1 MKKIVLLSSFL
12 ISAIYAH
19 ECKYSLNIE
28 IDMNKGLL
36 QGHGVIESDH
46 PSMALLDTKAN
57 ILEVK
62 NASLSVD
69 KNIPYLIKD
78 DESKSVEVVFTHNF
92 TPMGGDAILLEN
104 WYPKIDIMCKYETV
118 VENRG
123 YTTISEA
130 TKIEEKD
137 GKTYFTFEHPLDK
150 LNLIASKNYTKNST
164 LTKDGLELST
174 YLYPSDLNL
183 SAKYLKKSGEYFEL
197 YKNMFGFMPFK
208 RFSVVETLFPAGY
221 SMPTY
226 TLIGKQIIDKDYVF
240 ENSLGH
246 EIAHQWFGN
255 YVYSPDRGNWVEGIT
270 TYYADFL
277 YAKNENRGAEYR
289 KDMLV
294 KYNSYVN
301 HVNEISLI
309 DFEHKTKNS
318 KNAIGYEK
326 SAFFFYMLEQKI
338 GQKAFDAGTKM
349 LLENNGFKVVTYE
362 NLREIYEKTSG
373 MKLGDF
379 FKTWVYEKGAL
390 DFSISN
396 TALNFIENRYVLEFD
411 IISNNKA
418 DYIPVSICSE
428 DECLST
434 RIDLSKKRQRLEL
447 DIEPTK
453 IVFDENY
460 ELFRKLSTQETP
472 AVISKIIDGNSLLVI
487 NRADEKRFAAFT
499 KIFQNFRYAETV
511 TYDEI
516 KNSNIFILG
525 AKNELL
531 ERIVIPFKM
540 EGDAKIELFKNPLNE
555 ANVIAVFETTK
566 PSKTI
571 FYKLQHLGK
580 YSTVVFEDGNVV
592 DKRVKES
599 KKGIVYNID
608 GDSYALKPLPQK
620 LNGVIDEIAKSRV
633 VYVGESHTEFSSHL
647 NQLKIIKAM
656 YKNNPKLSIGME
668 MFQKQ
673 FQKYLDEFVLG
684 KISEKEMIKKTEYFK
699 RWKYDYELY
708 RPIMLFAKEN
718 RIPIVALNIDREIT
732 KKVVGGGFDSLSKEQ
747 LAEVPSSI
755 NFDNEKYKEQ
765 LRGVYG
771 MHQAERFENFEQFY
785 HAQLLWD
792 ESMATNMVAFLQKNS
807 DYSMAVLAGNG
818 HVMHGYGIPSRAE
831 RRGITDYK
839 IVLNLTNPEPE
850 IGDYILYPSAV
861 GTTKAKKLGVYFES
875 DEKLHVKKIA
885 DNSLAQ
891 KAQIKEGDKVVAFNK
906 TAVKN
911 LYELKTELAFAKE
924 SVTLTIERESKKI
937 EVEIE
942 FKE

>member
-1 MKKIVLLSSFL
+1 MKTVVLISSFL
-12 ISAIYAH
+12 ISTIYAH
-19 ECKYSLNIE
+19 ECKYTLNIE

-46 PSMALLDTKAN
+46 PVMGLLDTKAN
-57 ILEVK
+57 VLELK

-69 KNIPYLIKD
+69 KNIPYLIKH
-78 DESKSVEVVFTHNF
+78 EGNKPVEIVFTHNF

-104 WYPKIDIMCKYETV
+104 WYPKIDIMCKYETA
-118 VENRG
+118 VENIG
-123 YTTISEA
+123 YITISEA
-130 TKIEEKD
+130 TKIEEKS
-137 GKTYFTFEHPLDK
+137 GKTYFSFDHPLDK
-150 LNLIASKNYTKNST
+150 LNLIASKNYTKK
-164 LTKDGLELST
+164 LHITKDGLELST
-174 YLYPSDLNL
+174 YFYPSDLNF
-183 SAKYLKKSGEYFEL
+183 SEKYLKKSEEYFEL

-208 RFSVVETLFPAGY
+208 RFSVVKTLFPAGY

-226 TLIGKQIIDKDYVF
+226 TLIGKQIIDKDYVL

-270 TYYADFL
+270 TYYADYL
-277 YAKNENRGAEYR
+277 YAKHENRGAEYR

-301 HVNEISLI
+301 QNNEIALI

-338 GQKAFDAGTKM
+338 GKKALDAGTKM
-349 LLENNGFKVVTYE
+349 LLENYPFKVATYE
-362 NLREIYEKTSG
+362 NLREVYEKTSG
-373 MKLGDF
+373 LELGDF
-379 FKTWVYEKGAL
+379 FKTWVYEKGAV

-396 TALNFIENRYVLEFD
+396 TALSFVENRYVLEFD
-411 IISNNKA
+411 IISNNKVE
-418 DYIPVSICSE
+418 YIPISICSE
-428 DECLST
+428 DECLSS
-434 RIDLSKKRQRLEL
+434 RVDLSKKRQRLEL

-460 ELFRKLSTQETP
+460 ELFRKLSMQETP
-472 AVISKIIDGNSLLVI
+472 AVISKIIDGNALLVI

-499 KIFQNFRYAETV
+499 GVFKNFKYSDTV

-531 ERIVIPFKM
+531 ERIVLPFKM

-555 ANVIAVFETTK
+555 ANVIAVFETTR
-566 PSKTI
+566 PSKSI

-580 YSTVVFEDGNVV
+580 YSTVVFDGENVI

-599 KKGIVYNID
+599 KKGLVYNID

-620 LNGVIDEIAKSRV
+620 LGDVIKEIAKSRV

-673 FQKYLDEFVLG
+673 FQKHLDEFVLG
-684 KISEKEMIKKTEYFK
+684 KISEKEMLIKTEYFK

-747 LAEVPSSI
+747 LAEVPSAI
-755 NFDNEKYKEQ
+755 NFNNEKYKEQ

-771 MHQAERFENFEQFY
+771 MHQSERFENFEQFY

-792 ESMATNMVAFLQKNS
+792 ESMATNMVNFLNKNPN
-807 DYSMAVLAGNG
+807 YSMAVLAGNG

-831 RRGITDYK
+831 RRGISEYK
-839 IVLNLTNPEPE
+839 IVLNLTNPEPG

-861 GTTKAKKLGVYFES
+861 GTIKAKKLGVYFES
-875 DEKLHVKKIA
+875 DELLRVKKIA
-885 DNSLAQ
+885 ENSLAQ

-911 LYELKTELAFAKE
+911 LYEIKTELAFAKDD
-924 SVTLTIERESKKI
+924 VILTLERESKRIEVKI
-937 EVEIE
+937 E
-942 FKE
+942 F

>member
-1 MKKIVLLSSFL
+1 MKKIVLLLSF
-12 ISAIYAH
+12 IIATIEASEH
-19 ECKYSLNIE
+19 KNSLNM
-28 IDMNKGLL
+28 DL
-36 QGHGVIESDH
+36 
-46 PSMALLDTKAN
+46 
-57 ILEVK
+57 K
-62 NASLSVD
+62 N
-69 KNIPYLIKD
+69 
-78 DESKSVEVVFTHNF
+78 H
-92 TPMGGDAILLEN
+92 
-104 WYPKIDIMCKYETV
+104 
-118 VENRG
+118 
-123 YTTISEA
+123 
-130 TKIEEKD
+130 
-137 GKTYFTFEHPLDK
+137 
-150 LNLIASKNYTKNST
+150 TKNSYI
-164 LTKDGLELST
+164 TKDGLELST
-174 YLYPSDLNL
+174 YFYLSDSNL
-183 SAKYLKKSGEYFEL
+183 SQRYLKKSAEYFEL

-208 RFSVVETLFPAGY
+208 SFSVVEAPSPVGY
-221 SMPTY
+221 SMPAY
-226 TLIGKQIIDKDYVF
+226 TLIGKQIIDKDYVLDS
-240 ENSLGH
+240 SLGH

-255 YVYSPDRGNWVEGIT
+255 YVYSPERGNWAEGIT

-277 YAKNENRGAEYR
+277 YAKNDNRGAEYR

-294 KYNSYVN
+294 KYNSYVDQN
-301 HVNEISLI
+301 NEIALT

-338 GQKAFDAGTKM
+338 GQKAFDTGTKM
-349 LLENNGFKVVTYE
+349 LLENYPFKIATYE

-396 TALNFIENRYVLEFD
+396 TALNFVENRYILEFD

-418 DYIPVSICSE
+418 EYIPVSICSD

-434 RIDLSKKRQRLEL
+434 KIDLSKERQRLEL
-447 DIEPTK
+447 DIEPIK

-472 AVISKIIDGNSLLVI
+472 AVISKIIESNALLVI
-487 NRADEKRFAAFT
+487 SRADEKRFASFR
-499 KIFQNFRYAETV
+499 KIFQNFKYADTL
-511 TYDEI
+511 TYNEI

-531 ERIVIPFKM
+531 ERIVLPFKM

-555 ANVIAVFETTK
+555 ANVIAVFEATK
-566 PSKTI
+566 PFESLL
-571 FYKLQHLGK
+571 YKLKHLGK
-580 YSTVVFEDGNVV
+580 YSTVIFEGEKIVEKTIKPSQKGV
-592 DKRVKES
+592 LCKIES
-599 KKGIVYNID
+599 G
-608 GDSYALKPLPQK
+608 SYALKPTPQK
-620 LNGVIDEIAKSRV
+620 LNEVIDKIVKSRV
-633 VYVGESHTEFSSHL
+633 VYVGESHMEFSSHL

-708 RPIMLFAKEN
+708 RPIMLFVKEN

-732 KKVVGGGFDSLSKEQ
+732 KKVVGTGFDSLSKEQ
-747 LAEVPSSI
+747 LAEVPNSI

-765 LRGVYG
+765 LREVYG

-792 ESMATNMVAFLQKNS
+792 ESMAANMVLFLQKNP

-891 KAQIKEGDKVVAFNK
+891 KAQIKEGDNVVAFNK

>member
-1 MKKIVLLSSFL
+1 MKKIVLLLSFL
-12 ISAIYAH
+12 IAAIEANEH
-19 ECKYSLNIE
+19 ENGLNI
-28 IDMNKGLL
+28 G
-36 QGHGVIESDH
+36 
-46 PSMALLDTKAN
+46 
-57 ILEVK
+57 
-62 NASLSVD
+62 
-69 KNIPYLIKD
+69 
-78 DESKSVEVVFTHNF
+78 
-92 TPMGGDAILLEN
+92 
-104 WYPKIDIMCKYETV
+104 IDI
-118 VENRG
+118 
-123 YTTISEA
+123 
-130 TKIEEKD
+130 
-137 GKTYFTFEHPLDK
+137 
-150 LNLIASKNYTKNST
+150 KNHIKNST

-174 YLYPSDLNL
+174 YFYPSDLNL
-183 SAKYLKKSGEYFEL
+183 STKYLKKSGEYFEL

-208 RFSVVETLFPAGY
+208 SFSVVEAPFPAGY

-255 YVYSPDRGNWVEGIT
+255 YVYSPERGNWVEGIT

-301 HVNEISLI
+301 HVNEIALI
-309 DFEHKTKNS
+309 DFESKTKNS

-338 GQKAFDAGTKM
+338 GQKAFDDGTKM
-349 LLENNGFKVVTYE
+349 LLENYGFKVATYE
-362 NLREIYEKTSG
+362 NLREIYEKTSD
-373 MKLGDF
+373 MKLDDF

-418 DYIPVSICSE
+418 EYIPVSICSDE
-428 DECLST
+428 ECLLT
-434 RIDLSKKRQRLEL
+434 KIDLSKKRQRLEL
-447 DIEPTK
+447 DIEPAK

-460 ELFRKLSTQETP
+460 ELFRKLSTQEVP
-472 AVISKIIDGNSLLVI
+472 AVISKIIDGNALLVI
-487 NRADEKRFAAFT
+487 NRADENRFAKFT
-499 KIFQNFRYAETV
+499 KIFKNFKYSDTI
-511 TYDEI
+511 TYDEM

-531 ERIVIPFKM
+531 DRIVLPFKM

-555 ANVIAVFETTK
+555 ANVIAVFDTNEL
-566 PSKTI
+566 SKSF

-580 YSTVVFEDGNVV
+580 YSTVVFENENVV

-599 KKGIVYNID
+599 KKGVVYNID

-620 LNGVIDEIAKSRV
+620 LNVVIDEIAKSRV

-656 YKNNPKLSIGME
+656 YKNNPMLSIGME

-673 FQKYLDEFVLG
+673 FQKYLDAYIAG
-684 KISEKEMIKKTEYFK
+684 KIDEKEMLKKTEYFK

-708 RPIMLFAKEN
+708 RPIMLFAKEKQ
-718 RIPIVALNIDREIT
+718 IPIVALNIDRDIT
-732 KKVVGGGFDSLSKEQ
+732 KKVVGGGFNSLNKEQ

-792 ESMATNMVAFLQKNS
+792 ESMATNMVAYLQKNP

-818 HVMHGYGIPSRAE
+818 HIMHGYGIPSRAE
-831 RRGITDYK
+831 RRGVMDYK
-839 IVLNLTNPEPE
+839 IVLNLTNPETG
-850 IGDYILYPSAV
+850 IADYILYPSLV
-861 GTTKAKKLGVYFES
+861 DTIKAKKLGIYFES
-875 DEKLHVKKIA
+875 DDALKVKKVA
-885 DNSLAQ
+885 ENSAAQ
-891 KAQIKEGDKVVAFNK
+891 KAQIKEGDKVLALNK
-906 TAVKN
+906 TEVNN
-911 LYELKTELAFAKE
+911 LFDLKTELFFAKE
-924 SVTLTIERESKKI
+924 GVTLTLERESKKI
-937 EVEIE
+937 EVNIE
-942 FKE
+942 F